1 MKIEGKNGDDF
12 TKLVIDLFEM
22 KITSEEFKKEIDK
35 RNEKRN
41 NKNTK

>member
-1 MKIEGKNGDDF
+1 MQILHKNGNDF
-12 TKLVIDLFEM
+12 TSLVIALLKN

>member
-1 MKIEGKNGDDF
+1 MQVTHKNGDDF

-22 KITSEEFKKEIDK
+22 KITSEEFKNEIDK
-35 RNEKRN
+35 RNEKSK

>member
-1 MKIEGKNGDDF
+1 MQVTHKNGDDF

-35 RNEKRN
+35 RNEKSKN
-41 NKNTK
+41 NNTK